1 MALRHSEES
10 LQPIPEPSISRGLMD
25 QTQPVPCQTCLWHN
39 EESSRM
45 TMPTFSHGPVAR
57 RDRLSPCHLMLHN
70 DESSKEITMLS
81 FSRGIVDPS
90 QPYAIANYE
99 MAFRHNEES
108 SRMTMRVHSS
118 CPSPSISSGDFFF
131 LEGQRPVSALSNA
144 AA

>member
-1 MALRHSEES
+1 
-10 LQPIPEPSISRGLMD
+10 
-25 QTQPVPCQTCLWHN
+25 
-39 EESSRM
+39 M

-99 MAFRHNEES
+99 MALGPKEGYHPIRLS
-108 SRMTMRVHSS
+108 SV
-118 CPSPSISSGDFFF
+118 P
-131 LEGQRPVSALSNA
+131 
-144 AA
+144 